1 MSCED
6 EQSLAEEGTGVLD
19 PACLPSD
26 ALCWLTA
33 ELLRKGQLF
42 FLKDVKQLLST
53 PGCGQRTLGKPLK
66 WLAEGGG
73 GGGRKALSCTCD
85 AHQGSVWTQP
95 LHSAKKQ
102 PRARLRMSPVVLL
115 TLCSCPRH
123 WLLTACPCPARAL
136 PAAPSLLHLL
146 HRAQQPLLLST
157 CSSPSTHSSSLHC
170 PLPAKPNSLSKIN

>member
-73 GGGRKALSCTCD
+73 GGRKAFSCTCD

-95 LHSAKKQ
+95 LHSAKKTA
-102 PRARLRMSPVVLL
+102 PGETEDESSGVAHPLLMSQTLAAHSLPV
-115 TLCSCPRH
+115 P
-123 WLLTACPCPARAL
+123 CPCPACSTK
-136 PAAPSLLHLL
+136 PPAPSPQGTTATSPFHLL
-146 HRAQQPLLLST
+146 FPIHPFLI
-157 CSSPSTHSSSLHC
+157 P
-170 PLPAKPNSLSKIN
+170 PLPAPC